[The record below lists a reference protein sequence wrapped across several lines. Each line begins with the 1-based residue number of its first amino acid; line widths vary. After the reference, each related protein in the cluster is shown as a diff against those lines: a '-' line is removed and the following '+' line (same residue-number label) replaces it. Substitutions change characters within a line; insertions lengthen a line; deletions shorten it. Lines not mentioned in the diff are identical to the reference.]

1 MKISLARIST
11 KNLATLAKRSIETSV
26 SGKYPVMDGNPLLAK
41 LQATYTLY
49 EQVYAKETYS
59 GKGKDV
65 AAADELRDQ
74 LYSNLRAFLD
84 GYRRISSVPNYD
96 MAETLYQIFVKYGLE
111 LPRLSY
117 AEQTAQMLKL
127 LEELDGAENQSKIT
141 TLHLKTAYDEMKAA
155 HLAFEAT
162 FADQSAS
169 NAELRN
175 QSSASALRRSLE
187 ADLRVFLGFVT
198 NMKEIPGWEIFYNDL
213 NELAKAA
220 KKKDVK
226 NNNENP
232 Q

>member
-96 MAETLYQIFVKYGLE
+96 MAETLYQIFCEVRARAAT
-111 LPRLSY
+111 P
-117 AEQTAQMLKL
+117 L
-127 LEELDGAENQSKIT
+127 L
-141 TLHLKTAYDEMKAA
+141 
-155 HLAFEAT
+155 
-162 FADQSAS
+162 
-169 NAELRN
+169 R
-175 QSSASALRRSLE
+175 
-187 ADLRVFLGFVT
+187 
-198 NMKEIPGWEIFYNDL
+198 
-213 NELAKAA
+213 
-220 KKKDVK
+220 
-226 NNNENP
+226 
-232 Q
+232 

>member
-1 MKISLARIST
+1 
-11 KNLATLAKRSIETSV
+11 
-26 SGKYPVMDGNPLLAK
+26 
-41 LQATYTLY
+41 
-49 EQVYAKETYS
+49 
-59 GKGKDV
+59 
-65 AAADELRDQ
+65 
-74 LYSNLRAFLD
+74 
-84 GYRRISSVPNYD
+84 
-96 MAETLYQIFVKYGLE
+96 
-111 LPRLSY
+111 
-117 AEQTAQMLKL
+117 
-127 LEELDGAENQSKIT
+127 
-141 TLHLKTAYDEMKAA
+141 MKAA

-175 QSSASALRRSLE
+175 QSSASALRRGLE

-232 Q
+232 ILIIADLSSAIRYL

>member
-65 AAADELRDQ
+65 AAADELRDL

-96 MAETLYQIFVKYGLE
+96 MAEALYQIFVKYGLE

-141 TLHLKTAYDEMKAA
+141 ALHLKTVYDEMKAA

-220 KKKDVK
+220 KNQDPKKKD
-226 NNNENP
+226 
-232 Q
+232 

>member
-1 MKISLARIST
+1 MKITLTSLST

-41 LQATYTLY
+41 LQATYTHY

-65 AAADELRDQ
+65 AAADELRDL

-127 LEELDGAENQSKIT
+127 LEELDGAENQTQIT

-155 HLAFEAT
+155 HLAFEAA
-162 FADQSAS
+162 FADQSES
-169 NAELRN
+169 NALLRN
-175 QSSASALRRSLE
+175 QSSASALRRGLE
-187 ADLRVFLGFVT
+187 ADLRVFLGFMT
-198 NMKEIPGWEIFYNDL
+198 NMKEVPGWGIFYNEV

-220 KKKDVK
+220 KKKEVK
-226 NNNENP
+226 NEEEKP
-232 Q
+232 E